1 MTFRPGRG
9 SADTS
14 LTGSYRPPL
23 CGGTE
28 TCAQGACVRLPSQEV
43 KPLPWLPRIPGMVS
57 FDMLIDDLE
66 REKQALVQD
75 TARRG
80 PASYAVIDML
90 ITLDLKIFALRT
102 LSEDR

>member
-1 MTFRPGRG
+1 
-9 SADTS
+9 
-14 LTGSYRPPL
+14 
-23 CGGTE
+23 
-28 TCAQGACVRLPSQEV
+28 
-43 KPLPWLPRIPGMVS
+43 MVS

-90 ITLDLKIFALRT
+90 IALDLEIFALRT

>member
-1 MTFRPGRG
+1 
-9 SADTS
+9 
-14 LTGSYRPPL
+14 
-23 CGGTE
+23 
-28 TCAQGACVRLPSQEV
+28 
-43 KPLPWLPRIPGMVS
+43 MVS

-75 TARRG
+75 MARRG

-90 ITLDLKIFALRT
+90 IALDLKIFALRT